1 MKWYAL
7 RVING
12 KEKKVKEFLDKLVS
26 SNNLKDIVNNI
37 ILPVNKVY
45 KIRKGKKYLIDK
57 NFYPGYL
64 LIEMDINGEIQHII
78 EKTSDV
84 IGFLK
89 DGKKTA
95 TPLRKNEV
103 ERILHQIDDSKS
115 VEIDVPFVNGEFV
128 NITNGPFESFN
139 GNITEIDNNKK
150 RVKVNVK
157 IFGRNTPVELEFHQI
172 MKI

>member
-12 KEKKVKEFLDKLVS
+12 KEKKVKEHIDKLIN
-26 SNNLKDIVNNI
+26 SNNYNNIVKNI

-57 NFYPGYL
+57 NYYPGYL
-64 LIEMDINGEIQHII
+64 LIESDLNGEIQHII
-78 EKTSDV
+78 EKSTNV

-89 DGKKTA
+89 DGKTP
-95 TPLRKNEV
+95 TPLRDNEV
-103 ERILHQIDDSKS
+103 KRILNQMDEGKKT
-115 VEIDVPFVNGEFV
+115 EIDIPYVVDEY
-128 NITNGPFESFN
+128 IEIINGPFTSFN
-139 GNITEIDNNKK
+139 GTITYIDNIKK
-150 RVKVNVK
+150 RVKVDVK

-172 MKI
+172 SKI